1 LLAWVVDCLCILV
14 WVAIIAAISIPLYL
28 AGITGG
34 LTVVAPNIFATLVLV
49 VPVTLMLAWLESSV
63 RKASIGKRVRQLL
76 VVNSRTGQ
84 RVSFRRALARNAMKI
99 AVPWTIGHAAVYGI
113 VVSSAAGS
121 IPTAVWMATVLAY
134 ALPLAYI
141 ASLFFGTGRTPYDRI
156 SGTTVTRAAR

>member
-1 LLAWVVDCLCILV
+1 MLAWVVDWLCILV
-14 WVAIIAAISIPLYL
+14 WVAIVAAIGIPLYL
-28 AGITGG
+28 AGMTGG
-34 LTVVAPNIFATLVLV
+34 LTVAAQNIIATLVVV

-63 RKASIGKRVRQLL
+63 RKASISKRVRHLL

-84 RVSFRRALARNAMKI
+84 RVSFRRALARNTMKI

-113 VVSSAAGS
+113 VASSAAGS
-121 IPTAVWMATVLAY
+121 IPPAVWAATGFAY
-134 ALPLAYI
+134 ALPLAYV